1 MLLPA
6 PCRLLPDSE
15 RCGVGYV
22 RCDAPVMLFIHRR
35 SECLLFVR
43 KESKKRFSWWE
54 SKWYYSSSEGWEPRD
69 VSINRDYVR
78 SLLNDDDAFESS
90 TYAFVFVFFH
100 CDSANIIRISS
111 VHITT
116 YVCIDKHKISPPLD
130 ERLPLMPPNH
140 ENAFLCRFLLSDFPF
155 AKWKSE

>member
-1 MLLPA
+1 MPVA
-6 PCRLLPDSE
+6 SRFRAMWNWVCE
-15 RCGVGYV
+15 MRCS
-22 RCDAPVMLFIHRR
+22 CDVVYTSTKRMFTFR
-35 SECLLFVR
+35 EEG
-43 KESKKRFSWWE
+43 KQKRFSWWE

-78 SLLNDDDAFESS
+78 SLLNVDDAFGSS